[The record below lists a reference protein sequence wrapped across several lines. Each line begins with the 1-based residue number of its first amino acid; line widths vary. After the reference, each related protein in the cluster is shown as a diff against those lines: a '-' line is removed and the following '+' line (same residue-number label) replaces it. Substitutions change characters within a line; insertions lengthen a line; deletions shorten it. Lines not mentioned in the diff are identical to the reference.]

1 MSEVPT
7 PTRTAVGTHVMVAA
21 AAVMLLAAIA
31 LLGPAVEELREEA
44 ARSQRGNVLSKVAL
58 AAAPGQ
64 ADSWSPVW
72 DGPGGAVPDYLADTP
87 TSLALLAPVDRWT
100 VTRTAASSL
109 ATNSEIE
116 PVVVPPPDVT
126 MPGYFPNW
134 DLVEPVGVR
143 QVPRARRTQ
152 VVPIQQAVVK
162 PAATVSAP
170 PSSDTRPLS
179 AGPMAAIAVD

>member
-1 MSEVPT
+1 MAEVPT
-7 PTRTAVGTHVMVAA
+7 PTRNAVGSHVMVAA
-21 AAVMLLAAIA
+21 AAVMLLAAVV

-44 ARSQRGNVLSKVAL
+44 ARSQRGNVLSNVAL

-87 TSLALLAPVDRWT
+87 TSLALLTPVDRWA

-109 ATNSEIE
+109 ASGSEIE
-116 PVVVPPPDVT
+116 PVVVPPPDAT

-134 DLVEPVGVR
+134 DLLEPVGIR
-143 QVPRARRTQ
+143 QAPRARRTQ
-152 VVPIQQAVVK
+152 VVLEQAVVT
-162 PAATVSAP
+162 PAATVPAP
-170 PSSDTRPLS
+170 PPSDTRPLP
-179 AGPMAAIAVD
+179 AAPMAAIAVD